1 MDYFLNLYKYCKN
14 NNNKSMTIK
23 HIPKSLSY
31 LYHFRYNITI
41 LYLNNIS
48 DTIDFSIFDFNIL
61 SFIKNLDTLSLSNN
75 NITTMP
81 IVHSKSLKKYILS
94 NNNIKNYFSA
104 SISNCTSLFYLDIS
118 YNNISIIVD
127 NKRFKYFNASFNNL
141 NSIYICSEYIYIS
154 NNFIENI
161 DKILLSS
168 FYKNYIKYIDISFNL
183 LSCKIISNNK
193 TTIKQ

>member
-14 NNNKSMTIK
+14 NKNESMIIK

-31 LYHFRYNITI
+31 LYNFKYNITF
-41 LYLNNIS
+41 LYLNNVS
-48 DTIDFSIFDFNIL
+48 DIIDFNIL
-61 SFIKNLDTLSLSNN
+61 DFNIISFIKNLNTLSLSNN

-81 IVHSKSLKKYILS
+81 IIQSKSLKKYILS
-94 NNNIKNYFSA
+94 NNKIKNYISA
-104 SISNCTSLFYLDIS
+104 SIFNCTSLIYLDIS
-118 YNNISIIVD
+118 YNNISIIID
-127 NKRFKYFNASFNNL
+127 NKHFKYFNASFNNL
-141 NSIYICSEYIYIS
+141 NSIYICSEFIYIS

-183 LSCKIISNNK
+183 LSYKIISNNK
-193 TTIKQ
+193 TKIKQ